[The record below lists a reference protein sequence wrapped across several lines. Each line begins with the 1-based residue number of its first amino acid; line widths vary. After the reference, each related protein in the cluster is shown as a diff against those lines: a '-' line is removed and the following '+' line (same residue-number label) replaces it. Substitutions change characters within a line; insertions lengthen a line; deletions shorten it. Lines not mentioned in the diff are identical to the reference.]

1 MEAQTIIVRALQ
13 AQVGGTGTDVAKDSL
28 AGKLDTAGQL
38 WSEFSGK
45 LAASTGTMTLT
56 EQLINGMVITLGQLN
71 AALEPEATTDL
82 FQKRLDIMMQIAGL
96 ENRIEAGGDTAATGR
111 LKARLAGLQ
120 KQADALFGDITGQ
133 ASKANEESLRASD
146 AHEKSQLKI
155 KQDGLALQ
163 ATAEED
169 YRNNQIL
176 AELVFLEKREA
187 FAIEQAKK
195 IADMNRKAF
204 IDDAEMGMAFAK
216 LKADNDKKV
225 AGEKE
230 KQQKE
235 QLTALGD
242 LTTNLGAVLGE
253 QNALFKAS
261 AITQAIINTHNAATG
276 AYAALA
282 PIPIIGP
289 ALGGAA
295 AGVAL
300 AAGFKNVQ
308 AIASAREQGGTL
320 APGQSST
327 IAERGKLEIITP
339 QNATRVQTA
348 NQMRSIMGEQGG
360 GNNVTL
366 NVIDQSSGSKEFTQ
380 ETKSDGEIILLIR
393 NTVSADIATSN
404 TQIDKS
410 LSGRG
415 QARQRA

>member
-1 MEAQTIIVRALQ
+1 L
-13 AQVGGTGTDVAKDSL
+13 
-28 AGKLDTAGQL
+28 
-38 WSEFSGK
+38 
-45 LAASTGTMTLT
+45 
-56 EQLINGMVITLGQLN
+56 
-71 AALEPEATTDL
+71 
-82 FQKRLDIMMQIAGL
+82 AGL
-96 ENRIEAGGDTAATGR
+96 EI
-111 LKARLAGLQ
+111 
-120 KQADALFGDITGQ
+120 QAFSLFGDISRQ
-133 ASKANEESLRASD
+133 ASAENVESLKASD

-155 KQDGLALQ
+155 KQDGLELQ

-169 YRNNQIL
+169 YRNKQIL
-176 AELVFLEKREA
+176 AELAFLEKREA

-195 IADMNRKAF
+195 IADINRKAF
-204 IDDAEMGMAFAK
+204 IDDAEMGMTFAK

-225 AGEKE
+225 AVEKE
-230 KQQKE
+230 RQQKD
-235 QLTALGD
+235 QLSALGD

-282 PIPIIGP
+282 PIPIVGP

-308 AIASAREQGGTL
+308 AIASAREQGGNLST
-320 APGQSST
+320 GQAST
-327 IAERGKLEIITP
+327 VAERDQLEVFIPSSNGK
-339 QNATRVQTA
+339 VKTA
-348 NQMRSIMGEQGG
+348 NQLASLSGNGGG

-393 NTVSADIATSN
+393 NTVSADISTSN